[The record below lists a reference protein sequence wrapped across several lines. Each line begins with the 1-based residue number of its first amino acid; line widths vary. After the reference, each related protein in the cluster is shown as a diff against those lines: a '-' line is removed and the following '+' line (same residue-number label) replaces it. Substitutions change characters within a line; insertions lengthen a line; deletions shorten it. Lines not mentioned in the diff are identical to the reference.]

1 LDSTVHIATGLRA
14 GCPLYYF
21 LQDVQTSSEAYP
33 ASYSLGTG
41 ILSVGKMARSETD
54 HSSPS
59 RAKVKNEWSPFS
71 VMAPSL
77 HGTEVS

>member
-1 LDSTVHIATGLRA
+1 MLDD
-14 GCPLYYF
+14 PLFYF

-33 ASYSLGTG
+33 ASYSVGTG
-41 ILSVGKMARSETD
+41 ILSVGKMARCEVD

-59 RAKVKNEWSPFS
+59 SAKVKNEWSPFS
-71 VMAPSL
+71 AVAVSL